1 MNLKQIENLK
11 IKKDRLFINIE
22 KNLDANKKLENMI
35 LMINNKLNQICNH
48 EWVMNDLDNTS
59 YFCKYC
65 ELRKST

>member
-1 MNLKQIENLK
+1 M
-11 IKKDRLFINIE
+11 LFINIE

-35 LMINNKLNQICNH
+35 LMINNTLNQICKH
-48 EWVMNDLDNTS
+48 EWIINDLDNTS